1 MTSSA
6 HSTSAYIKV
15 FYVLL
20 VLTIVEVAI
29 VYLGLPKLLLA
40 ALLVIA
46 AVWKASLVAMHF
58 MHLKFE
64 KRNLALVALISH
76 TQPAPGCQYSTSQ
89 CSYSGPHQVGRW
101 ASVRAGMPRA
111 RRRAAPSWARLVHEP
126 PHFSA
131 LRASRP

>member
-1 MTSSA
+1 MTSTA

-29 VYLGLPKLLLA
+29 VYLGLPKILLA
-40 ALLVIA
+40 ALLVIF

-64 KRNLALVALISH
+64 KRTLAVVALTPFVLCVFLILMLM
-76 TQPAPGCQYSTSQ
+76 PDIF
-89 CSYSGPHQVGRW
+89 PH
-101 ASVRAGMPRA
+101 
-111 RRRAAPSWARLVHEP
+111 
-126 PHFSA
+126 
-131 LRASRP
+131 